1 MNTRKKIVGAVA
13 ACGLAAG
20 LGGCANAK
28 AEGGDP
34 TAPPAVVDIQSDSP
48 DGSRRVVAD
57 DGNGQPNGIY
67 ADPPSEEPDDRNVP
81 VPVSVM
87 DCADP
92 QETAFGP
99 CEEAT
104 TTMTESDGPVLQS
117 VSPVTPDTVD
127 VTAAAALFTV
137 DVHVTTPAGLLG
149 GDVKF
154 LANSVPA
161 SPCRTTSCSG
171 GRLDPSSRLS
181 GTDHDGVYRVQ
192 MPMFQFAKA
201 GTWCLASVRL
211 NDLAGNSRDYHGSS
225 IDPFE
230 TCFEV
235 ISDEDLHG
243 PVLRS
248 VGPVTPSTVD
258 VSSGAALFTVDVH
271 VTDAPAGLAGGT
283 VVFVSPLSGDVVQ
296 TTKGGGIDPSS
307 PLRGSRFDGVYR
319 VRMSVP
325 QFARSGTWCLASIN
339 VGDVAGNFG
348 DYRGPSVA
356 PFMTCVEVVS
366 DESGGSAPTTST
378 SEVANSPDVLDEDAE
393 PSEPQAMS
401 SASLAVSSLNRP
413 RQLPVTGSD
422 LGTWAVMGA
431 IMVSMGIMMEMVRRE

>member
-13 ACGLAAG
+13 ACGLAAA
-20 LGGCANAK
+20 LGGCAYAG

-34 TAPPAVVDIQSDSP
+34 NVPPAVVDSQSDSP
-48 DGSRRVVAD
+48 DGSRRVVAH
-57 DGNGQPNGIY
+57 DGDGERNVTY
-67 ADPPSEEPDDRNVP
+67 VDPPSEEPDDRNVP

-87 DCADP
+87 DCVDP
-92 QETAFGP
+92 QEKAFAP

-137 DVHVTTPAGLLG
+137 DVHVTSPAGLLG
-149 GDVKF
+149 GDVEF

-161 SPCRTTSCSG
+161 SPCRTTLCSG
-171 GRLDPSSRLS
+171 GGLDPSSRLS
-181 GTDHDGVYRVQ
+181 GTALDGVYRVQ

-211 NDLAGNSRDYHGSS
+211 SDVAGNSRDYHGSS
-225 IDPFE
+225 LDPFK

-235 ISDEDLHG
+235 ISDEDLDG

-325 QFARSGTWCLASIN
+325 RFARTGTWCLDSIN

-348 DYRGPSVA
+348 DYRGPSIA
-356 PFMTCVEVVS
+356 PFKTCVEVVS
-366 DESGGSAPTTST
+366 DEGGGSAPTTST
-378 SEVANSPDVLDEDAE
+378 SEVAISPDSLDKHVE
-393 PSEPQAMS
+393 PSEPQAMA
-401 SASLAVSSLNRP
+401 SASVALSSLNRP
-413 RQLPVTGSD
+413 RQLPATGSD

-431 IMVSMGIMMEMVRRE
+431 IMASMGIVMVMVRRE